1 MKLKLAS
8 KKIIRNIKQ
17 NNKMMSEN
25 TQLTTASGY
34 KTKNMIFSEAQS
46 GTIPGSLPQINYK
59 RINISTRNQD
69 GTVGELILPT
79 SQLFSFGVSENTDPG
94 SGKVNGY
101 VMPLCLWNRDGP
113 SKEEK
118 DWTETFDSIIEA
130 CKDHLVANR
139 EEIDQYDLT
148 KSDLKKFNPL
158 YYKKDKGKVIP
169 GTGPTLYAKLIVSK
183 KQEKIV
189 TMFYNYEGDNVDAL
203 SLLGKYCHAKGA
215 VKIESIFIGNKI
227 SMQVKLYEC
236 EVKLMETGMKRLLR
250 RPNAQKRVL
259 TSNSHNPLLETNNDN
274 DDDTKIDDNESIKS
288 SDDEQDVQSPP
299 EPVPEKPKVKRKVKK
314 VVRKTAAE

>member
-1 MKLKLAS
+1 
-8 KKIIRNIKQ
+8 
-17 NNKMMSEN
+17 MMSEN

-46 GTIPGSLPQINYK
+46 GTIPGSVPQINYK
-59 RINISTRNQD
+59 RINISTRNPD

-79 SQLFSFGVSENTDPG
+79 TQLFSFGVSENTEPG
-94 SGKVNGY
+94 TGKVNGY

-118 DWTETFDSIIEA
+118 EWTDTFDSIIET

-169 GTGPTLYAKLIVSK
+169 GSGPTLYSKLIVSK

-189 TMFYNYEGDNVDAL
+189 TMFYNYEGDNVEAL
-203 SLLGKYCHAKGA
+203 SLLGKYCYVKGA

-236 EVKLMETGMKRLLR
+236 EVKLMDTGMKRLLT

-259 TSNSHNPLLETNNDN
+259 TSNYLNPLLENNDE
-274 DDDTKIDDNESIKS
+274 DDDNNNEKLDIDDNKIDDNDSIKS
-288 SDDEQDVQSPP
+288 SDDDVQ
-299 EPVPEKPKVKRKVKK
+299 VPEKVTKRKVKK
-314 VVRKTAAE
+314 IVRKKPIE